1 MCVCVSE
8 IQQVYRTNII
18 SYICVVLNSCLSVA
32 VGIVVW
38 FLYEPPPVAA
48 PTILYG
54 IIGGLQLWM
63 IFFANVVLLI
73 GKASTWCDDLVQEHL
88 VIECLCIC
96 KCGFFTA
103 IYTYFRMVNVVLDT
117 YTSTNVESL
126 ALGLQIA

>member
-73 GKASTWCDDLVQEHL
+73 GKAST
-88 VIECLCIC
+88 
-96 KCGFFTA
+96 
-103 IYTYFRMVNVVLDT
+103 
-117 YTSTNVESL
+117 
-126 ALGLQIA
+126 